1 MFSQTGGILKGGS
14 GLCAHDR
21 GTHRESRAPRG
32 ARREMAKKNSSFS
45 IARSAKA
52 FQENVNRAG
61 PAAGASYTLI
71 GAILVLGG
79 IGYAIDRWK
88 GTAPFGVAIG
98 LFLGMAVG
106 FYELIKSSW
115 RR

>member
-1 MFSQTGGILKGGS
+1 
-14 GLCAHDR
+14 
-21 GTHRESRAPRG
+21 
-32 ARREMAKKNSSFS
+32 MAKKNSSFS
-45 IARSAKA
+45 IAGSARA
-52 FQENVNRAG
+52 FQENVNRGG
-61 PAAGASYTLI
+61 PGGGASYTLI

-79 IGYAIDRWK
+79 IGYAIDRWQ

-106 FYELIKSSW
+106 FYELIKSTW

>member
-1 MFSQTGGILKGGS
+1 
-14 GLCAHDR
+14 
-21 GTHRESRAPRG
+21 
-32 ARREMAKKNSSFS
+32 MAKKNSSFS
-45 IARSAKA
+45 VARSVRA
-52 FQENVNRAG
+52 FQENVSRAG

-79 IGYAIDRWK
+79 IGYAVDRWK
-88 GTAPFGVAIG
+88 GTAPFGVALG

-106 FYELIKSSW
+106 FYGLIKSSW